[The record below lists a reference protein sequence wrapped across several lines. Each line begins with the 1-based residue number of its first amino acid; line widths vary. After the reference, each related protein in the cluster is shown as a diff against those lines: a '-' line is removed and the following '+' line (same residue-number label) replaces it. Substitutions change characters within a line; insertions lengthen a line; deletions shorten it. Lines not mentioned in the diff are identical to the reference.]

1 MPELTFGEKL
11 LIARKQLDL
20 YQYEMAERL
29 GVHPNSLTKY
39 ERGEG
44 KPHAAVVRM
53 FDLLCE
59 QQGIRFDDYTSG
71 SAAADKGAAMKIV
84 LAEKVSPAT
93 LAVFAGEP
101 GWEVKTHD
109 QLPDGLPAAL
119 ADADA
124 LVVRSAVQVDDAL
137 LEHAPKLRVIGRA
150 GVGVDN
156 IDAEAAT
163 RRGIVVMNTPGAN
176 AVAVAELTIGLMI
189 ALARKVP
196 AANATMHAGK
206 WEKKNLQGTELRA
219 KTLGI
224 LGLGRVGLEV
234 ARRAR
239 SFGMEIMGT
248 DPFVSPA
255 LARENGISLVP
266 IEELFAKSDYI
277 TLHVGLTPQTTGIIN
292 AKTIAT
298 MKKGVRIV
306 NCARGELVCDA
317 DLAAAL
323 KSGQVAGAALDV
335 FSVEPPKDSPYLGL
349 DNVILSPHVA
359 GSTAEAQEAVGIQ
372 IAHQVCEYLKLGVVQ
387 NAVNVP
393 SLSREEYVQLAPYI
407 DLAGRLGSFLAQ
419 AGKGGG
425 KSGIDAIH
433 IVYGGTLT
441 EAKTELVRNAAIA
454 GLLQGSEN
462 VNRINAAAV
471 AAERGIRV
479 HEQKEESHRGGAATV
494 LTLVLHTA
502 QGDSRASATVIH
514 GEQPRL
520 LAFDGIDV
528 EAPLEGTLVV
538 CRNLD
543 VPGVIGRIGTILGEQ
558 GVNIANFAL
567 GRERLGAATPGKP
580 VKALAVVQV
589 DEPVAESALEALK
602 VIEALLEARLVKLS
616 DGK

>member
-53 FDLLCE
+53 FELLCE
-59 QQGIRFDDYTSG
+59 QKSIRFDEYESG
-71 SAAADKGAAMKIV
+71 EKNKGAAMKIV

-93 LAVFAGEP
+93 LAVFAAEP
-101 GWEVKTHD
+101 GWDVKTHD
-109 QLPDGLPAAL
+109 QLPEGLAAAL
-119 ADADA
+119 NDADA

-176 AVAVAELTIGLMI
+176 AVAVAELTLGLMI
-189 ALARKVP
+189 ALARKMP
-196 AANATMHAGK
+196 AANTTMHAGK
-206 WEKKNLQGTELRA
+206 WEKKNLQGTELRG

-224 LGLGRVGLEV
+224 LGLGRIGLEV

-239 SFGMEIMGT
+239 GFGMELIGS
-248 DPFVSPA
+248 DPFVSA
-255 LARENGISLVP
+255 AVVRENGIALVP
-266 IEELFAKSDYI
+266 VEELFAKADYL
-277 TLHVGLTPQTTGIIN
+277 TLHVGLTPQTHGIIN
-292 AKTIAT
+292 ARTLAT
-298 MKKGVRIV
+298 MKKGVRII
-306 NCARGELVCDA
+306 NCARGELVDEA
-317 DLAAAL
+317 ALASAL
-323 KSGQVAGAALDV
+323 KSGQAAGAALDV
-335 FSVEPPKDSPYLGL
+335 FSIEPPKESPYLGL
-349 DNVILSPHVA
+349 DNAILTPHIA
-359 GSTAEAQEAVGIQ
+359 GSTAEAQEAVGVQ
-372 IAHQVCEYLKLGVVQ
+372 IAHQVREYLKLGVVQ

-393 SLSREEYVQLAPYI
+393 SLSHEEYLKLAPYI

-419 AGKGGG
+419 VGKGGFE
-425 KSGIDAIH
+425 SIH
-433 IVYGGTLT
+433 IVYGGALA
-441 EAKTELVRNAAIA
+441 ESKTELIRNAAIA

-462 VNRINAAAV
+462 VNRINATAV
-471 AAERGIRV
+471 AQERGIRV
-479 HEQKEESHRGGAATV
+479 HEEKEESHRGGGAAV
-494 LTLVLHTA
+494 LTLVLHSA
-502 QGDSRASATVIH
+502 QGESRASATVIH

-528 EAPLEGTLVV
+528 EAPLEGALVV

-567 GRERLGAATPGKP
+567 GRERLLTATNGKP

-589 DEPVAESALEALK
+589 DEPVSEQVLEALK
-602 VIEALLEARLVKLS
+602 KIEALLEAKAVSLP